1 MMMIFDDDID
11 QINVLESSFIDD
23 EYDCPSQRYNPL
35 VQDKNQRLL
44 ASLILSN
51 SREGKGKP
59 YVHILAC
66 KNETGLRIG
75 VQWLSA

>member
-1 MMMIFDDDID
+1 MMRVTTMMMIFDDDID

-59 YVHILAC
+59 YVYWRVRMKLDC
-66 KNETGLRIG
+66 
-75 VQWLSA
+75 V